1 MKQTLI
7 RGLSVALGCA
17 AASALIGQM
26 ALGQTPP
33 ATGSAPASNAT
44 TTAAAAPKAHAAA
57 AQTVAPM
64 VGDRKALYT
73 LGVLLSRNLDSFA
86 LTDAE
91 FVTVRQGFIDGYHHK
106 PETKDAEASIPQVQ
120 ALQHTRSLQIAS
132 AYLDK
137 AAKSP
142 GATTSATGLIYIPVV
157 AGTGASPLG
166 SDRVKVKYEGRLAD
180 GTVFDSSA
188 QHGGSATFPVTGVIA
203 CWTEALQRM
212 KVGGKSRIV
221 CPSQIAYG
229 DRGAPPRI
237 RPGSVLE
244 FDIELL
250 EIEPAATAAPA
261 PPQAVL
267 PNSMPSSSGAA
278 ATVPPP

>member
-1 MKQTLI
+1 MKQTVL
-7 RGLSVALGCA
+7 RGLSVALSCA
-17 AASALIGQM
+17 AAGLCFGQISF
-26 ALGQTPP
+26 GQSPP
-33 ATGSAPASNAT
+33 TASVRK
-44 TTAAAAPKAHAAA
+44 AAAPTA
-57 AQTVAPM
+57 
-64 VGDRKALYT
+64 GDDKALYT

-91 FVTVRQGFIDGYHHK
+91 FGTVKQGFIDGYHHK
-106 PETKDAEASIPQVQ
+106 PETKGAEASLQQVQ
-120 ALQHTRSLQIAS
+120 ALQHARSLKVQV

-137 AAKSP
+137 AAKAP
-142 GATTSATGLIYIPVV
+142 GATRTASGLVYVPLQEG
-157 AGTGASPLG
+157 AGASPLS
-166 SDRVKVKYEGRLAD
+166 SDTVKVKYEGRLLD

-229 DRGAPPRI
+229 ERGAPPRI
-237 RPGSVLE
+237 RPGSALE

-250 EIEPAATAAPA
+250 AIDAAPTAAPTPPQTVAPSPLPGGVQTA
-261 PPQAVL
+261 PP
-267 PNSMPSSSGAA
+267 P
-278 ATVPPP
+278 